1 MRRCP
6 KCGFPLNEKDKYCE
20 NCGEDCSA
28 VEDSE
33 TAETVSLNEPKNE
46 QKEKLKKQWKIAG
59 IVFGAFVLVFAGIL
73 ALVLFVPHSSS
84 SSNTNTKTKSSL
96 TEPTTVDNSIDGKG
110 YYYFDNKFNEE
121 TVDKFMSAF
130 DDVGSMGDL
139 GLGVEFDDFKYQ
151 DDCTIFGKKVSLY
164 MQVDYNGKTGTF
176 LYLDDENNVVAYSL
190 TFVYSLL
197 NDVTTDDVYKV
208 KQTVGRLA
216 SWLYALSDYKSYD
229 SCEKVARHF
238 ISEIL
243 DEDNDGIPCFYYD
256 GYTML
261 CNGDTNQIVLNFLVT
276 DPDFSERHGIDKG
289 TPSIFQA
296 VTESTTTEPTTD
308 VTTTEESSDAK
319 PAKVSD
325 SEIKKAE
332 ELLKEEPYGIDDHSD
347 TYLEENGVDVDEYH
361 NRLNVYDAIHYYL
374 SDVTLDAQRNEDG
387 SITMKYTGTHT
398 VFGEGEYI
406 TYIVDI
412 ENKTV
417 YYDSASNDWL
427 LDQDFYATDVY
438 NDLVSY

>member
-73 ALVLFVPHSSS
+73 TLVLFVPHSSS

-417 YYDSASNDWL
+417 YYDSASYDWL